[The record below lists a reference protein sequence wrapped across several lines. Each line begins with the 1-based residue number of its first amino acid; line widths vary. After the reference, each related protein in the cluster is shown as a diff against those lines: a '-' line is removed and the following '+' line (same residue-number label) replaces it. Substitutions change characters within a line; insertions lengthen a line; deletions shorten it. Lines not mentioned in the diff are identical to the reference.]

1 MDKKN
6 ITHENVVNYLWRCD
20 EDQIMTHDFMVD
32 DNLVD
37 MNHKIMSHENVVNY
51 LWWVMEGKIMSHENV
66 VDYSCTCNWP

>member
-51 LWWVMEGKIMSHENV
+51 LW
-66 VDYSCTCNWP
+66 